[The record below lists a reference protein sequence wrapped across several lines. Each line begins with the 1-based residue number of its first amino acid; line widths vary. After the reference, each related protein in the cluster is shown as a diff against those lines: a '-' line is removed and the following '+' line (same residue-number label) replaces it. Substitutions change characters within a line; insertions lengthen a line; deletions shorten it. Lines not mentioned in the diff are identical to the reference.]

1 MWMTGIDAP
10 DQSVAQVSPKEHDS
24 VFLLIGPATL
34 HPPAAKRST
43 PMADQNDQQP
53 QRLERQYKVRQVT
66 NIQASWTEQ
75 QRGEEG
81 KFTIQ
86 LILDNGV
93 EEYILQ
99 PDADDVEPMLKL
111 FAMSD
116 HANFDLERK
125 VLMFSN
131 LKIK

>member
-1 MWMTGIDAP
+1 
-10 DQSVAQVSPKEHDS
+10 
-24 VFLLIGPATL
+24 
-34 HPPAAKRST
+34 
-43 PMADQNDQQP
+43 MADQNDQES

>member
-1 MWMTGIDAP
+1 
-10 DQSVAQVSPKEHDS
+10 
-24 VFLLIGPATL
+24 
-34 HPPAAKRST
+34 
-43 PMADQNDQQP
+43 MADQNDQQS
-53 QRLERQYKVRQVT
+53 QRLEHQYKVRQVT

-116 HANFDLERK
+116 HANFDLDRK

>member
-1 MWMTGIDAP
+1 
-10 DQSVAQVSPKEHDS
+10 
-24 VFLLIGPATL
+24 
-34 HPPAAKRST
+34 
-43 PMADQNDQQP
+43 MADQNEQQS

-75 QRGEEG
+75 ERGEEG

-99 PDADDVEPMLKL
+99 PDADDIEPMLRL
-111 FAMSD
+111 FAISD
-116 HANFDLERK
+116 HATFDLERK

-131 LKIK
+131 LKTK

>member
-1 MWMTGIDAP
+1 
-10 DQSVAQVSPKEHDS
+10 
-24 VFLLIGPATL
+24 
-34 HPPAAKRST
+34 
-43 PMADQNDQQP
+43 MADHNDQQS
-53 QRLERQYKVRQVT
+53 QRLEHQYKVRQVT

-75 QRGEEG
+75 QRGDEG

>member
-1 MWMTGIDAP
+1 
-10 DQSVAQVSPKEHDS
+10 
-24 VFLLIGPATL
+24 
-34 HPPAAKRST
+34 
-43 PMADQNDQQP
+43 MADQNDQQS
-53 QRLERQYKVRQVT
+53 QRLEHKYKVRQVT